1 MSRLP
6 AVALLLL
13 AACDGGG
20 DGLADAAL
28 HDSSTHVDA
37 PPGTTTTS
45 CANPLPTTAADSLTI
60 SGDLTDGTLN
70 GNGNPTAGATISAFH
85 VTGGAL
91 GTATTESTGIYQV
104 AATTGGATVD
114 YLTATNAGYKESR
127 YFPRAPLAKS
137 TSLGT
142 LPLFTTADAATIATT
157 FGVTQDPTKGIALV
171 TIQDCFGSLRSN
183 GTVTVSPAT
192 AGTVKYLHGDG
203 STTGTAT
210 DATGTAVVFNI
221 PAGSVTLGAT
231 VGGTSYHEHAVT
243 AAASYITLATI
254 SEQ

>member
-1 MSRLP
+1 MSRLS
-6 AVALLLL
+6 AVALILL

-20 DGLADAAL
+20 NGATDAAV
-28 HDSSTHVDA
+28 HDGKTVDA

-45 CANPLPTTAADSLTI
+45 CLNPLPTTAADSFTI
-60 SGDLTDGTLN
+60 SGDLTDGSLTGQ
-70 GNGNPTAGATISAFH
+70 GNATSGATISAFH
-85 VTGGAL
+85 VTGGTL
-91 GTATTESTGIYQV
+91 GTAITETTGIYQV
-104 AATTGGATVD
+104 TATTGGATVD
-114 YLTATNAGYKESR
+114 YLTATNAGYKDMR

-157 FGVTQDPTKGIALV
+157 FGVTQDPAKGLALV

-183 GTVTVSPAT
+183 GTVTVSPVT

-210 DATGTAVVFNI
+210 DATGFAVVFNI

-231 VGGTSYHEHAVT
+231 VGGTAYHEHAVT
-243 AAASYITLATI
+243 AAGSYLTIATI